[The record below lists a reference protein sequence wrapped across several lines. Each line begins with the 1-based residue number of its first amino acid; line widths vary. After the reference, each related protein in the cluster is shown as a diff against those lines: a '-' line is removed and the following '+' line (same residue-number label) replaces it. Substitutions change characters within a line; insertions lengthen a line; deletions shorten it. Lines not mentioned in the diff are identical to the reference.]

1 MSQLPTTTNHNQNG
15 TIICGDI
22 NARNKQLLGD
32 KKDTNRGLYLN
43 NFMIENGFQCLNST
57 YAYGEPTF
65 IKQDTTGRLS
75 TSIVDLFLCNEPLDQ
90 VSMQVHNEAGLDSDH
105 RPVSITFVLPSNVP
119 TIPPQNHPRQLW
131 KLGKLMDQDKLE
143 QYKHLCQINIE
154 PIHNQITDFLDDNN
168 IQPDL
173 DQLTA
178 DLNFCIY
185 NALDNSV
192 GISHPIKTGNKW
204 FWNDDLERAFQQ
216 REHCYR
222 QWTRHTGLLK
232 AEWYDKHQAAAI
244 NFKSLVRQRKYTTW
258 REFTHKL
265 STDDFTR
272 TTATIKRIRQHRT
285 KSQPFNDPSGPAAVA
300 TKMARHLETVFA
312 GQYLPTVRAGPPP
325 RPSGPYPIDND
336 CPFTIDTIEDALK
349 SVARKKAPGLDHL
362 RAEMFSPIIS
372 IIAPTITALF
382 QLCWKWSHTP
392 IFWRVAQVIPIHK
405 KGDHTDPKNFRP
417 ISLTSVL
424 RKVMEICLSP
434 SLHSDSLP
442 LDIAQGGFRQQRS
455 TLDQVLCL
463 HELSIRH
470 TRITGQSPS
479 ICVLDILSA
488 YDTVDRSVIWR
499 VLECDVPPPLLGL
512 LQSLFDDVHI
522 EVLISGHVSHRF
534 SPTTGVLQGSI
545 LSPHLYSLYINLLP
559 QILRA
564 PLFSSDSDS
573 DSDFLPSSLYSSST
587 RPIAGH
593 WINALLYADNVIL
606 IASPDIMQSLLD
618 RAEQHSLQ
626 LGYRWNPTKCVA
638 INATASSSPPLT
650 LYNQP
655 LFSTSTFIYL
665 GIPFTNKGT
674 IDTPLLIERN
684 ITSTL
689 HSMRV
694 LHQLSCSPAGF
705 PRHLSIQ
712 LYKQFIRPKF
722 EYGLAIARFR
732 QIDAKRLDRAQD
744 NCLRMLFGGHS
755 KASTIVF
762 RHMGNIPTMSERI
775 VTLGAKF
782 LNRLSYLPDDALIT
796 MLKPFF
802 TNKRFHQLPKLQ
814 Q

>member
-57 YAYGEPTF
+57 YAY
-65 IKQDTTGRLS
+65 
-75 TSIVDLFLCNEPLDQ
+75 DLFLCNEPLDQ

-119 TIPPQNHPRQLW
+119 TIPPQNHPRRLW
-131 KLGKLMDQDKLE
+131 KLGKLTDQDKLE
-143 QYKHLCQINIE
+143 QYKNLCQINIE

-178 DLNFCIY
+178 DLNFCIH

-222 QWTRHTGLLK
+222 QWTRHTGFLK

-265 STDDFTR
+265 LTDDFAH

-285 KSQPFNDPSGPAAVA
+285 KSQPFSDPSGPAVA
-300 TKMARHLETVFA
+300 ATTMARHLETVFA
-312 GQYLPTVRAGPPP
+312 SQYLPNIRAGLPP
-325 RPSGPYPIDND
+325 RPSGPHPIDDD

-362 RAEMFSPIIS
+362 RAEI
-372 IIAPTITALF
+372 
-382 QLCWKWSHTP
+382 
-392 IFWRVAQVIPIHK
+392 
-405 KGDHTDPKNFRP
+405 P

-442 LDIAQGGFRQQRS
+442 LDVAQGGFRQQRS

-488 YDTVDRSVIWR
+488 YDTVDHSVIWH
-499 VLECDVPPPLLGL
+499 VLECDVPPLLLGL

-522 EVLISGHVSHRF
+522 EVLISGHVSYHF

-545 LSPHLYSLYINLLP
+545 LSPHLYSLYINSLP
-559 QILRA
+559 QILCA

-593 WINALLYADNVIL
+593 WINALLYPDDVIL

-618 RAEQHSLQ
+618 HAEQHSLQ
-626 LGYRWNPTKCVA
+626 LGYRWNPTKCIA
-638 INATASSSPPLT
+638 INAASSSSPPLT

-655 LFSTSTFIYL
+655 LISASTFIYL

-694 LHQLSCSPAGF
+694 LHQLGCSPAGF
-705 PRHLSIQ
+705 PCHLSIQ
-712 LYKQFIRPKF
+712 LYKRFIRPKF

-732 QIDAKRLDRAQD
+732 QIDAKRLNRAQD

-755 KASTIVF
+755 KASIIVF
-762 RHMGNIPTMSERI
+762 RHMGNIPTTGFCFRSRPRTENFHLRAFFFH
-775 VTLGAKF
+775 LRP
-782 LNRLSYLPDDALIT
+782 LNLRQRAGNFRLRTRY
-796 MLKPFF
+796 F
-802 TNKRFHQLPKLQ
+802 RQ
-814 Q
+814 